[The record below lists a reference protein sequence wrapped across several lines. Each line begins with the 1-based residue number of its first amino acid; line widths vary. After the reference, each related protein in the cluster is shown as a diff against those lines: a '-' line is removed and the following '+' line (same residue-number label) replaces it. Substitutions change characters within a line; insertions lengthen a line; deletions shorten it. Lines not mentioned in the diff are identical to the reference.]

1 MKNYITDKDISLPE
15 YEGFLQE
22 DPIQTNAVKTEEN

>member
-1 MKNYITDKDISLPE
+1 MKEYITCKEISLPE

-22 DPIQTNAVKTEEN
+22 ESFAEDNDRND